1 MVTLTSFLQPGF
13 FPRSASCKLSLL
25 QTTDVPAMN
34 LPDEFDPD
42 DNYPDDAEGADIDD
56 EANAETLIWQLLL
69 VINPGDEDAALQQ
82 FGAFQEA
89 LAGMDV
95 EDIDVAWLLKDVTD
109 WKSGFHVEE
118 TATGTLIDAI
128 TELAAR
134 YNLAID
140 WGVEDPTDDAF
151 LSRVTTAELLETAHD
166 QLRLDGYT
174 LWTWETG
181 STDVAGWMT
190 LSSDNT
196 AMQIIAP
203 ALGIDARPVDRR

>member
-1 MVTLTSFLQPGF
+1 MI
-13 FPRSASCKLSLL
+13 
-25 QTTDVPAMN
+25 

-42 DNYPDDAEGADIDD
+42 DNYTEDPEGADIDD
-56 EANAETLIWQLLL
+56 EASAEALVWQLLL

-89 LAGMDV
+89 LAGMEAEDV
-95 EDIDVAWLLKDVTD
+95 DVAWLLKDVTD

-118 TATGTLIDAI
+118 TAPGTLIDCI

-134 YNLAID
+134 YNLSID
-140 WGVEDPTDDAF
+140 WGVEDPTDDAM
-151 LSRVTTAELLETAHD
+151 LSRMSIAELLETAHD

-181 STDVAGWMT
+181 STDVAGWIT
-190 LSSDNT
+190 LSSDVT
-196 AMQIIAP
+196 AMRILAS
-203 ALGIDARPVDRR
+203 ALGIDARPAGG